1 MPGPA
6 DEPDRRHPP
15 GSDRAGLRGPLERRG
30 FQDGHPS
37 LGGQGQAR
45 AGRGQSEQRLRALH
59 RAQGEV
65 TEMTAEVVIL
75 GGGVGGTIVANLV
88 AKKSSGRANVTVV
101 DTTGIHVYQPGFLY
115 VAVGK
120 EQPSA
125 LRRAETSLLRD
136 DVSLVVDRALRVDTV
151 ARRVQL
157 ESGRTLPYDQLLLA
171 TGSRTVM
178 DEVQGAKDAHDFY
191 TMDGATRLFDALN
204 AFEGGSIVIGVAG
217 IPYKCPPAPV
227 EFVFLLDDY
236 LRARGIRDKTEI
248 KLLSPLNRAF
258 TIEATSKLVQPIL
271 AERGIEL
278 TGFFNVESVDPV
290 AKTVTSLEGETMGYD
305 LLILVPPHRGQE
317 VIESSRLGDERG
329 WVPVDKNTL
338 KHTEFADIW
347 AVGDTTNIPISK
359 SGSVAHYEATVA
371 AAEIAAE
378 VKGEPAPVHVYDG
391 KVMCFLE
398 AGQGKATT
406 IRFDYDHPPVS
417 PSPARRW
424 HWAKA
429 LFNKTYWHTVPQ
441 GRLP

>member
-1 MPGPA
+1 MG
-6 DEPDRRHPP
+6 
-15 GSDRAGLRGPLERRG
+15 
-30 FQDGHPS
+30 
-37 LGGQGQAR
+37 
-45 AGRGQSEQRLRALH
+45 
-59 RAQGEV
+59 
-65 TEMTAEVVIL
+65 AEVVIL
-75 GGGVGGTIVANLV
+75 GGGVGGTIAANLV
-88 AKKSSGRANVTVV
+88 AKQTQGDAHVTIV

-115 VAVGK
+115 VAVGL
-120 EQPSA
+120 EQPASLQQAGIDSA
-125 LRRAETSLLRD
+125 ASRRVAGSRPGD
-136 DVSLVVDRALRVDTV
+136 AGRPGF
-151 ARRVQL
+151 ARRVPRV
-157 ESGRTLPYDQLLLA
+157 GPPAPIRPAGVA
-171 TGSRTVM
+171 TGSRTIM
-178 DEVQGAKDAHDFY
+178 GEVAGTLGAHDFY
-191 TMDGATRLFDALN
+191 TMAGAKRLFQALE
-204 AFEGGSIVIGVAG
+204 AFTHGTIVIGVAG

-227 EFVFLLDDY
+227 EFAFLLDDY

-290 AKTVTSLEGETMGYD
+290 AKTVTSLEGETVGYD

-317 VIESSRLGDERG
+317 VIERSGLGDERG

-338 KHTEFADIW
+338 KHTQFPDIW

-378 VKGEPAPVHVYDG
+378 VNGEAPPAHVYDG

-398 AGQGKATT
+398 TGQGKATT
-406 IRFDYDHPPVS
+406 IHFDYDHPPVS
-417 PSPARRW
+417 PTPARRW

-429 LFNKTYWHTVPQ
+429 LFNKTYWHTRPA
-441 GRLP
+441 GPPALAKEN